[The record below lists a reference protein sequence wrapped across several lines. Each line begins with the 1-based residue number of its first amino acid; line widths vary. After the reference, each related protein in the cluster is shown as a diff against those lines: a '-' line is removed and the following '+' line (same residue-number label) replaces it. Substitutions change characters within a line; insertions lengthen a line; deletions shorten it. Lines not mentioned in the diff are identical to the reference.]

1 MFQSE
6 FSITKCTTQWVFL
19 KYQVSVIIHVGVGHA
34 TARKLA
40 DFGVVTMV
48 DLQQCPLEDL
58 KREIGDSLAVTIKE
72 LSEGIDE
79 NPVIPYSKPQ
89 VHVMPG

>member
-1 MFQSE
+1 
-6 FSITKCTTQWVFL
+6 
-19 KYQVSVIIHVGVGHA
+19 
-34 TARKLA
+34 
-40 DFGVVTMV
+40 MV
-48 DLQQCPLEDL
+48 DLQQCSLEDL

-89 VHVMPG
+89 VHVILR

>member
-6 FSITKCTTQWVFL
+6 FSITKCKTQCFFW
-19 KYQVSVIIHVGVGHA
+19 KYQVSAILGVGHA

-89 VHVMPG
+89 VHIMLG